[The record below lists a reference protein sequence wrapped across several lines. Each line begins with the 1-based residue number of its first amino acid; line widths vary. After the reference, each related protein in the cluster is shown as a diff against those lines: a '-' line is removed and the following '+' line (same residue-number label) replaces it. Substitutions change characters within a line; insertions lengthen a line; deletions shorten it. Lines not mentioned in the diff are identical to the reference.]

1 MKPIETVDKCTTCST
16 CVAYCPVTKAT
27 RAFKGPKLT
36 GPSSERFRLYDE
48 TGGGEISEIEALDYC
63 SNCKNCDI
71 ACPSGVKISTLNMLA
86 RAEYCK
92 RHKPPLRDWVLSHG
106 RMLGRLA
113 RRFPGWLVNVG
124 STNALT
130 RLILDKFG
138 VDARAPMPV
147 FVPRSFTE
155 WMGDHNAMLTAS
167 DRSRLTKKA
176 VFFPGCYVNDYDP
189 QTGKDLVFMLEKAGY
204 EVIVPEFECCG
215 LPMVANGFFDDARAA
230 ASRNVDTLA
239 ALVSSGDV
247 PVLTVCPSC
256 QLMLKQEYAEYFPEL
271 GKHESI
277 VPHVQDACEFLI
289 GLIESGELDIDV
301 REDATKLV
309 YHAPC
314 HLRAQGIGKPGLDL
328 LRMASANVEDARSGC
343 CGISGSYGFKKEK
356 YDVAASVGSDLFK
369 AVRTVLPSI
378 ASPSA
383 APAAF
388 RFASHEAP
396 VHASDLMVEEAGEI
410 EENWRGE
417 GEPFFR
423 KVPLP
428 LQTSPFPLPR
438 LSAGGEDARREFRWI
453 VD

>member
-113 RRFPGWLVNVG
+113 AVFRVAGQC
-124 STNALT
+124 
-130 RLILDKFG
+130 RLHQRADPAHLDKFG
-138 VDARAPMPV
+138 VDAARHAV

-239 ALVSSGDV
+239 ALVSSRDV

-328 LRMASANVEDARSGC
+328 APHGFRQRRGRPFRLLRHFRQLRLQEGKVRCGGLGRFRSLQGRQGQC
-343 CGISGSYGFKKEK
+343 RR
-356 YDVAASVGSDLFK
+356 VLRHRVRHLPPSD
-369 AVRTVLPSI
+369 
-378 ASPSA
+378 
-383 APAAF
+383 
-388 RFASHEAP
+388 FASHEAP
-396 VHASDLMVEEAGEI
+396 VHASDLMVEEAGEVK
-410 EENWRGE
+410 EKLEGGRGT
-417 GEPFFR
+417 F
-423 KVPLP
+423 L
-428 LQTSPFPLPR
+428 
-438 LSAGGEDARREFRWI
+438 
-453 VD
+453 

>member
-256 QLMLKQEYAEYFPEL
+256 QLMLKQEYADQIKAKNL
-271 GKHESI
+271 ANSN
-277 VPHVQDACEFLI
+277 V
-289 GLIESGELDIDV
+289 GEAMAGIDGV
-301 REDATKLV
+301 
-309 YHAPC
+309 
-314 HLRAQGIGKPGLDL
+314 
-328 LRMASANVEDARSGC
+328 
-343 CGISGSYGFKKEK
+343 
-356 YDVAASVGSDLFK
+356 
-369 AVRTVLPSI
+369 
-378 ASPSA
+378 
-383 APAAF
+383 
-388 RFASHEAP
+388 
-396 VHASDLMVEEAGEI
+396 
-410 EENWRGE
+410 
-417 GEPFFR
+417 FF
-423 KVPLP
+423 
-428 LQTSPFPLPR
+428 T
-438 LSAGGEDARREFRWI
+438 GGEDVSPTLFKVPQKEANMGEEINATRDISDYTLMAYCLSKDVPTLGACRGMQVMSIVSGTGFIQDIPAYYQAKGKTYDDSHRMPADAPDRTMPAMWWASSRLTPGCMTSWVRTSWRTSPPGTTRR
-453 VD
+453 

>member
-356 YDVAASVGSDLFK
+356 YDVAN
-369 AVRTVLPSI
+369 
-378 ASPSA
+378 
-383 APAAF
+383 
-388 RFASHEAP
+388 
-396 VHASDLMVEEAGEI
+396 M
-410 EENWRGE
+410 
-417 GEPFFR
+417 
-423 KVPLP
+423 
-428 LQTSPFPLPR
+428 
-438 LSAGGEDARREFRWI
+438 EDTARRRPSCL
-453 VD
+453 

>member
-92 RHKPPLRDWVLSHG
+92 RHRPPLRDWVLSHG

-289 GLIESGELDIDV
+289 GLIESGELDLDV

-369 AVRTVLPSI
+369 AVKDSAAEYCVTECGTCRLQISHHTKLPSMHPI
-378 ASPSA
+378 SW
-383 APAAF
+383 
-388 RFASHEAP
+388 
-396 VHASDLMVEEAGEI
+396 L
-410 EENWRGE
+410 
-417 GEPFFR
+417 R
-423 KVPLP
+423 KLVK
-428 LQTSPFPLPR
+428 
-438 LSAGGEDARREFRWI
+438 
-453 VD
+453 

>member
-189 QTGKDLVFMLEKAGY
+189 QTGKDLVFMLEKAGMRS
-204 EVIVPEFECCG
+204 
-215 LPMVANGFFDDARAA
+215 L
-230 ASRNVDTLA
+230 
-239 ALVSSGDV
+239 
-247 PVLTVCPSC
+247 CPS
-256 QLMLKQEYAEYFPEL
+256 
-271 GKHESI
+271 S
-277 VPHVQDACEFLI
+277 
-289 GLIESGELDIDV
+289 
-301 REDATKLV
+301 
-309 YHAPC
+309 
-314 HLRAQGIGKPGLDL
+314 
-328 LRMASANVEDARSGC
+328 
-343 CGISGSYGFKKEK
+343 
-356 YDVAASVGSDLFK
+356 
-369 AVRTVLPSI
+369 
-378 ASPSA
+378 SA
-383 APAAF
+383 AGCRWWRTASSTTPAPPRAGTWTRSPLSF
-388 RFASHEAP
+388 RPA
-396 VHASDLMVEEAGEI
+396 M
-410 EENWRGE
+410 
-417 GEPFFR
+417 
-423 KVPLP
+423 
-428 LQTSPFPLPR
+428 SPF
-438 LSAGGEDARREFRWI
+438 
-453 VD
+453 

>member
-230 ASRNVDTLA
+230 GAGTWTV
-239 ALVSSGDV
+239 ALCFVRRCPRFD
-247 PVLTVCPSC
+247 PSC
-256 QLMLKQEYAEYFPEL
+256 NCPKHTPEL
-271 GKHESI
+271 GKHESLS
-277 VPHVQDACEFLI
+277 PMLDARVLI
-289 GLIESGELDIDV
+289 GLSIRRLDITY
-301 REDATKLV
+301 AKTLNWSINTACAQAAMLPI
-309 YHAPC
+309 APRNFRRTRFR
-314 HLRAQGIGKPGLDL
+314 HLQRFPD
-328 LRMASANVEDARSGC
+328 D
-343 CGISGSYGFKKEK
+343 YG
-356 YDVAASVGSDLFK
+356 
-369 AVRTVLPSI
+369 
-378 ASPSA
+378 
-383 APAAF
+383 
-388 RFASHEAP
+388 
-396 VHASDLMVEEAGEI
+396 
-410 EENWRGE
+410 
-417 GEPFFR
+417 
-423 KVPLP
+423 
-428 LQTSPFPLPR
+428 
-438 LSAGGEDARREFRWI
+438 
-453 VD
+453 

>member
-155 WMGDHNAMLTAS
+155 WMGDHNAM
-167 DRSRLTKKA
+167 
-176 VFFPGCYVNDYDP
+176 
-189 QTGKDLVFMLEKAGY
+189 
-204 EVIVPEFECCG
+204 
-215 LPMVANGFFDDARAA
+215 AA
-230 ASRNVDTLA
+230 ASPRRP
-239 ALVSSGDV
+239 SSS
-247 PVLTVCPSC
+247 P
-256 QLMLKQEYAEYFPEL
+256 
-271 GKHESI
+271 
-277 VPHVQDACEFLI
+277 
-289 GLIESGELDIDV
+289 
-301 REDATKLV
+301 
-309 YHAPC
+309 
-314 HLRAQGIGKPGLDL
+314 
-328 LRMASANVEDARSGC
+328 
-343 CGISGSYGFKKEK
+343 
-356 YDVAASVGSDLFK
+356 
-369 AVRTVLPSI
+369 AVT
-378 ASPSA
+378 
-383 APAAF
+383 
-388 RFASHEAP
+388 
-396 VHASDLMVEEAGEI
+396 
-410 EENWRGE
+410 
-417 GEPFFR
+417 
-423 KVPLP
+423 
-428 LQTSPFPLPR
+428 
-438 LSAGGEDARREFRWI
+438 
-453 VD
+453 

>member
-301 REDATKLV
+301 REDATVVPTKSV
-309 YHAPC
+309 V
-314 HLRAQGIGKPGLDL
+314 I
-328 LRMASANVEDARSGC
+328 
-343 CGISGSYGFKKEK
+343 EK
-356 YDVAASVGSDLFK
+356 GGAYVFVIRPD
-369 AVRTVLPSI
+369 SI
-378 ASPSA
+378 AERRMIELGPEVDNRVIVERGVVPGEKIVVEGFHKLTHGDKVDPVPVPEKSSA
-383 APAAF
+383 TETE
-388 RFASHEAP
+388 ASE
-396 VHASDLMVEEAGEI
+396 
-410 EENWRGE
+410 
-417 GEPFFR
+417 
-423 KVPLP
+423 K
-428 LQTSPFPLPR
+428 
-438 LSAGGEDARREFRWI
+438 
-453 VD
+453 

>member
-1 MKPIETVDKCTTCST
+1 MSLSANASSPIPASSAPLLQAEGVTVRFDAC
-16 CVAYCPVTKAT
+16 
-27 RAFKGPKLT
+27 
-36 GPSSERFRLYDE
+36 ERPFDVVRDVSFTLHPGR
-48 TGGGEISEIEALDYC
+48 TLCLVGESGCGKSMTAL
-63 SNCKNCDI
+63 S
-71 ACPSGVKISTLNMLA
+71 LL
-86 RAEYCK
+86 
-92 RHKPPLRDWVLSHG
+92 
-106 RMLGRLA
+106 
-113 RRFPGWLVNVG
+113 
-124 STNALT
+124 
-130 RLILDKFG
+130 RLIPEPGSLAAGRILFEGRDLAELSESAMERVRGRDIGMIFQE
-138 VDARAPMPV
+138 PMTSLNPV
-147 FVPRSFTE
+147 IRVGEQVAEPLMRHLRLPKKAALAEAVSYT
-155 WMGDHNAMLTAS
+155 HL
-167 DRSRLTKKA
+167 RSRLTKKA

-369 AVRTVLPSI
+369 AVKDSACLLYTSRPRKTPKSCSCSRTCLNRV
-378 ASPSA
+378 PSA
-383 APAAF
+383 IQSRKHQEERLQK
-388 RFASHEAP
+388 RFWKHRAEDSLEKK
-396 VHASDLMVEEAGEI
+396 G
-410 EENWRGE
+410 
-417 GEPFFR
+417 
-423 KVPLP
+423 
-428 LQTSPFPLPR
+428 TSPRFSSPEPHARARTHPSLLQR
-438 LSAGGEDARREFRWI
+438 LSYLYQPIGCSTP
-453 VD
+453 

>member
-155 WMGDHNAMLTAS
+155 WMGDHNAMLPAS

-239 ALVSSGDV
+239 ALVSSGEV
-247 PVLTVCPSC
+247 PVFDGL
-256 QLMLKQEYAEYFPEL
+256 PEL
-271 GKHESI
+271 
-277 VPHVQDACEFLI
+277 PA
-289 GLIESGELDIDV
+289 
-301 REDATKLV
+301 
-309 YHAPC
+309 HAQAGVC
-314 HLRAQGIGKPGLDL
+314 RVFPGT
-328 LRMASANVEDARSGC
+328 RQA
-343 CGISGSYGFKKEK
+343 
-356 YDVAASVGSDLFK
+356 
-369 AVRTVLPSI
+369 
-378 ASPSA
+378 
-383 APAAF
+383 
-388 RFASHEAP
+388 
-396 VHASDLMVEEAGEI
+396 
-410 EENWRGE
+410 
-417 GEPFFR
+417 
-423 KVPLP
+423 
-428 LQTSPFPLPR
+428 
-438 LSAGGEDARREFRWI
+438 
-453 VD
+453 

>member
-1 MKPIETVDKCTTCST
+1 M
-16 CVAYCPVTKAT
+16 AYCPVTKAT

-204 EVIVPEFECCG
+204 EVIVPDFECCG

-256 QLMLKQEYAEYFPEL
+256 QLMLKQEYADQIKAKNL
-271 GKHESI
+271 ANSN
-277 VPHVQDACEFLI
+277 V
-289 GLIESGELDIDV
+289 GEAMAGIDGV
-301 REDATKLV
+301 
-309 YHAPC
+309 
-314 HLRAQGIGKPGLDL
+314 
-328 LRMASANVEDARSGC
+328 
-343 CGISGSYGFKKEK
+343 
-356 YDVAASVGSDLFK
+356 
-369 AVRTVLPSI
+369 
-378 ASPSA
+378 
-383 APAAF
+383 
-388 RFASHEAP
+388 
-396 VHASDLMVEEAGEI
+396 
-410 EENWRGE
+410 
-417 GEPFFR
+417 FF
-423 KVPLP
+423 
-428 LQTSPFPLPR
+428 T
-438 LSAGGEDARREFRWI
+438 GGEDVSPSLFKVPQKEDNMGEEINATRDISDYTLMAYCLSKDVPTLGACRGMQVMSIVSGTGFIQDIPAYYQAKGKTYDDSHRMPADAPDRDYARHVVDIKAEIEKIREQVQNI
-453 VD
+453 E

>member
-167 DRSRLTKKA
+167 DCSRLTKKA

-256 QLMLKQEYAEYFPEL
+256 QLMLKQEYAEVFP
-271 GKHESI
+271 GTR
-277 VPHVQDACEFLI
+277 QA
-289 GLIESGELDIDV
+289 
-301 REDATKLV
+301 
-309 YHAPC
+309 
-314 HLRAQGIGKPGLDL
+314 
-328 LRMASANVEDARSGC
+328 
-343 CGISGSYGFKKEK
+343 
-356 YDVAASVGSDLFK
+356 
-369 AVRTVLPSI
+369 
-378 ASPSA
+378 
-383 APAAF
+383 
-388 RFASHEAP
+388 
-396 VHASDLMVEEAGEI
+396 
-410 EENWRGE
+410 
-417 GEPFFR
+417 
-423 KVPLP
+423 
-428 LQTSPFPLPR
+428 
-438 LSAGGEDARREFRWI
+438 
-453 VD
+453 

>member
-106 RMLGRLA
+106 RMLGRLV

-230 ASRNVDTLA
+230 GLLGDMDPDDAADIVRDLSYEKAETL
-239 ALVSSGDV
+239 LR
-247 PVLTVCPSC
+247 
-256 QLMLKQEYAEYFPEL
+256 LM
-271 GKHESI
+271 G
-277 VPHVQDACEFLI
+277 V
-289 GLIESGELDIDV
+289 
-301 REDATKLV
+301 EDATEIRRLLGYKDGTAGGMMTTQFVAVKADNTVGETIEVLRELDDDHPTVHYVYVLNDYDEFVGVLSLRTLV
-309 YHAPC
+309 
-314 HLRAQGIGKPGLDL
+314 LTD
-328 LRMASANVEDARSGC
+328 DARPVRDVMFDDV
-343 CGISGSYGFKKEK
+343 ISATPDETEE
-356 YDVAASVGSDLFK
+356 DVAADIFK
-369 AVRTVLPSI
+369 YELPAMPVVDEHGVLLGIVTVDD
-378 ASPSA
+378 AWDA
-383 APAAF
+383 
-388 RFASHEAP
+388 
-396 VHASDLMVEEAGEI
+396 I
-410 EENWRGE
+410 EEDVSGDKTKATLL
-417 GEPFFR
+417 
-423 KVPLP
+423 KVLGGLVASILFLALYTLVL
-428 LQTSPFPLPR
+428 LQIIGY
-438 LSAGGEDARREFRWI
+438 AGR
-453 VD
+453 

>member
-1 MKPIETVDKCTTCST
+1 MLSSLQIEN
-16 CVAYCPVTKAT
+16 VAVIQKANVH
-27 RAFKGPKLT
+27 FEKGLNVLT
-36 GPSSERFRLYDE
+36 GE
-48 TGGGEISEIEALDYC
+48 TGAGKSILIDSINA
-63 SNCKNCDI
+63 I
-71 ACPSGVKISTLNMLA
+71 
-86 RAEYCK
+86 
-92 RHKPPLRDWVLSHG
+92 
-106 RMLGRLA
+106 LGNRT
-113 RRFPGWLVNVG
+113 
-124 STNALT
+124 S
-130 RLILDKFG
+130 
-138 VDARAPMPV
+138 
-147 FVPRSFTE
+147 
-155 WMGDHNAMLTAS
+155 
-167 DRSRLTKKA
+167 
-176 VFFPGCYVNDYDP
+176 
-189 QTGKDLVFMLEKAGY
+189 KDLVRTGAAKAVIRAAFDDVPPAVLDSLEKAGY

-369 AVRTVLPSI
+369 AVKDSAAEYCVTECGTCRLQISHHTKLPSMHPI
-378 ASPSA
+378 SW
-383 APAAF
+383 
-388 RFASHEAP
+388 
-396 VHASDLMVEEAGEI
+396 L
-410 EENWRGE
+410 
-417 GEPFFR
+417 R
-423 KVPLP
+423 KLVK
-428 LQTSPFPLPR
+428 
-438 LSAGGEDARREFRWI
+438 
-453 VD
+453 

>member
-314 HLRAQGIGKPGLDL
+314 HLRAQGIGK
-328 LRMASANVEDARSGC
+328 AIAEQ
-343 CGISGSYGFKKEK
+343 F
-356 YDVAASVGSDLFK
+356 VAMGGRAVIVDINPVTGEETKK
-369 AVRTVLPSI
+369 AVTKSSSPKTWKSFAAAQSGKARECLTLPTANLPNWRQPCGKPANRAGILCCATKARACTGCARPSI
-378 ASPSA
+378 
-383 APAAF
+383 
-388 RFASHEAP
+388 
-396 VHASDLMVEEAGEI
+396 
-410 EENWRGE
+410 
-417 GEPFFR
+417 
-423 KVPLP
+423 K
-428 LQTSPFPLPR
+428 
-438 LSAGGEDARREFRWI
+438 
-453 VD
+453 